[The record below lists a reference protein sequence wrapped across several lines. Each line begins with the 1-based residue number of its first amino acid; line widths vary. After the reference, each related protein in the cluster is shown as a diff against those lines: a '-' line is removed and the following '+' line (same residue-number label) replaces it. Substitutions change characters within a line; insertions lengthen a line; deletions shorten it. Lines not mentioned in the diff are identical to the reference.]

1 MRKLFF
7 IATMVT
13 IFCTISYAQDYDGPK
28 IESYTFEPMTIDI
41 TNSSQTITVT
51 AHVTDASG
59 VDSAPIVYVEL
70 PGKSSATQ
78 QTGWFTRTSGDAK
91 DGIYTATITI
101 PKGKEG
107 GEWEVFSNSFYD
119 IYRNSSVWPVY
130 PTSEKKTL
138 TVINTAPIDTD
149 GPVVESFIFEPMT
162 IDITNSSQT
171 ITVTAHVT
179 DASGVDSAP
188 IVYVELPGKSSATQQ
203 TGWFTRTSGDAKDG
217 IYTAT
222 ITIPQGKEGGEW
234 RISSNS
240 FRDVNGNTT
249 ASTLYPTSEKKT
261 LTVINTADIDTD
273 GPKIESYTFEPT
285 TIDITNSSQTITVTA
300 HVTDASGVD
309 SAPIVYVELPGKS
322 SATQQ
327 TGWFTR
333 TSGDAKDG
341 IYTATI
347 TIPKGKEGGE
357 WEVFSNSFYDIY
369 RNSSVWPVYPTSEKK
384 KLTVINNTTGIIQT
398 YEQKNSS
405 SDIKKVLEGN
415 NIYIIKGNKK
425 FLLDG
430 RKKE

>member
-13 IFCTISYAQDYDGPK
+13 IFCTISFAQDY
-28 IESYTFEPMTIDI
+28 
-41 TNSSQTITVT
+41 
-51 AHVTDASG
+51 
-59 VDSAPIVYVEL
+59 
-70 PGKSSATQ
+70 
-78 QTGWFTRTSGDAK
+78 
-91 DGIYTATITI
+91 
-101 PKGKEG
+101 
-107 GEWEVFSNSFYD
+107 
-119 IYRNSSVWPVY
+119 
-130 PTSEKKTL
+130 
-138 TVINTAPIDTD
+138 
-149 GPVVESFIFEPMT
+149 
-162 IDITNSSQT
+162 
-171 ITVTAHVT
+171 
-179 DASGVDSAP
+179 
-188 IVYVELPGKSSATQQ
+188 
-203 TGWFTRTSGDAKDG
+203 
-217 IYTAT
+217 
-222 ITIPQGKEGGEW
+222 
-234 RISSNS
+234 
-240 FRDVNGNTT
+240 
-249 ASTLYPTSEKKT
+249 
-261 LTVINTADIDTD
+261 D

-347 TIPKGKEGGE
+347 TIPQGKEGGE